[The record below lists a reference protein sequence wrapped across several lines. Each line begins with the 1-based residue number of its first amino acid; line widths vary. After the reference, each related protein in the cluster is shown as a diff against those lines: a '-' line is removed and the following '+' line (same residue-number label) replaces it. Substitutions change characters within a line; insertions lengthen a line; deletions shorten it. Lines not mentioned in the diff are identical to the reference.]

1 MVKLP
6 AFKDAWVQAFV
17 KAINDNK
24 NYNDAAKTWEGDF
37 LFIVEP
43 EGNLKE
49 TISFWV
55 DLWHGNARE
64 GHELKPGETKNA
76 QYVVNGKYNN
86 WILVLSKKLDPIQAL
101 MQGKLKLKGDMGK
114 VMRAVKAAQELV
126 VSTTMVETQFY

>member
-1 MVKLP
+1 MGLP

-17 KAINDNK
+17 NAINNNA
-24 NYNDAAKTWEGDF
+24 NYADAAKTWEGDF

-49 TISFWV
+49 TIQFWV
-55 DLWHGNARE
+55 DLWHGKARE
-64 GHELKPGETKNA
+64 GKEIPVGQTKTA
-76 QYVVNGKYNN
+76 AYTVNGKYNN

-126 VSTTMVETQFY
+126 VSTTMVDTQFY